1 MLHCTNFHPA
11 DGTSWIDTCQW
22 SEAALTHLPEVLKHY
37 PADSDQNAF
46 SLFRTL
52 VYKEADQTYAPVL
65 GSAQSSINAIH
76 VNFSLELICMA
87 NVIVEDLWS
96 YDNALPWMEAIMAAV
111 EQNQVKVRVIEENAN
126 SNGLENRVAI
136 LVFTDELEKRGLE
149 DFVEIQFFN
158 GRVRAKTALIDQEL
172 LILGSQNFH
181 YSSWGEK
188 GLNEYSVA
196 TDDSEAITLY
206 QNSAQNLKHTA
217 SSHVETV

>member
-1 MLHCTNFHPA
+1 MWTGANMLHCINFHPA
-11 DGTSWIDTCQW
+11 DGTSWTDTCQW

-37 PADSDQNAF
+37 PADSDQNTF

-111 EQNQVKVRVIEENAN
+111 EQNQVKVRVH
-126 SNGLENRVAI
+126 
-136 LVFTDELEKRGLE
+136 
-149 DFVEIQFFN
+149 
-158 GRVRAKTALIDQEL
+158 AKTALIDQEL

-206 QNSAQNLKHTA
+206 QNSAQNIKHTA